1 MQSVAGYTFQEI
13 LDASHPEVEH
23 WRGVGNQGVAEIFL
37 VPQSWK
43 ERVSALPKKW
53 SAFCDFDV
61 QPFGGKLAVIVPG
74 ILHSDLYALHSR
86 LGTKAAIVF
95 AWHIASALAVLHDS
109 GTAHGMLHARS
120 MGLDEDGKLSIRPA
134 LMLIEED
141 PDAGASA
148 QATDCWQLAGILEA
162 LVGEKNISTS
172 DERIRLLLGGL
183 RQERSNIRL
192 QPARA
197 LRQSL
202 VAIAESNPDWEK
214 ELKRLLGVEW
224 GMDML
229 PPIEHSI
236 IPKLYPQRPRA
247 RLPQGVELRDYNP
260 WSSPF
265 VSHENTPIEAPKKI
279 SFPSSIPT
287 ENKIRLPIP
296 TQAKV
301 FTEEEADFLEP
312 EEKTIAQIRLPF
324 ASVNPDAA
332 VLAVGEPE
340 FDPIDDDIAL
350 VQEDTYQD
358 KPKPVQ
364 IVVQTDAATVK
375 TSSLIN
381 DMSTQASPDLE
392 EEVLEEEVIEEEVL
406 QEQEEVQEVFEEE
419 SEQSIE
425 GPSEDASIDV
435 QQDSDDEMVASLDIN
450 LMIEESLGLSQE
462 ESYEEPPLSVNDELP
477 EDQETQEVLVVP
489 NHQEQSPRII
499 LEPPTTKAFVEEQ
512 DSEEETIDGGEEQ
525 TAIAIETVVERR
537 KLEQV
542 EEVLLPE
549 PKRSYNLTSE
559 SHIEEV
565 VSVVPEFFEESEEQE
580 ADSLESY
587 EEEPE
592 LDYSREDESFLSQDE
607 ENLAPPEDDFLSS
620 IFNERDVQE
629 LEVSATSRVSSIVLP
644 ESEHAEIEEP
654 PHESTDV
661 LSEQVAGFEV
671 SFDDSESERPV
682 AEKTVQDSLNAA
694 FEEKSPD
701 DISIEMVSGEQPRWM
716 AAKGITA
723 NPHREDELGSGK
735 WGEAKSNLDQDILQE
750 VMSSTP
756 VRELDLDDGGN
767 AWALLLVGIVG
778 LGLVILMLYGF
789 VSSL

>member
-1 MQSVAGYTFQEI
+1 MQNVAGYTFQEI

-23 WRGVGNQGVAEIFL
+23 WRGVGNQGAAEIFL

-53 SAFCDFDV
+53 SSFCDFDV

-74 ILHSDLYALHSR
+74 FLHSDLYTLHSQI
-86 LGTKAAIVF
+86 GTKAAVVF

-109 GTAHGMLHARS
+109 GSAHGMLHARS
-120 MGLDEDGKLSIRPA
+120 MGLDEDGQLSIRPA

-141 PDAGASA
+141 PDSNASA
-148 QATDCWQLAGILEA
+148 QATDCWQLAGVLEA
-162 LVGEKNISTS
+162 LIGEKNIQSS
-172 DERIRLLLGGL
+172 DERIRLLVGGL

-214 ELKRLLGVEW
+214 ELKSILGNEW

-247 RLPQGVELRDYNP
+247 RLPQGVEFRDYNP

-265 VSHENTPIEAPKKI
+265 VSQKDNPIEAPKKI

-296 TQAKV
+296 TRSKV
-301 FTEEEADFLEP
+301 FTEEEVDLLEP
-312 EEKTIAQIRLPF
+312 EEQTIAQIRLPF
-324 ASVNPDAA
+324 ASVNPDVA
-332 VLAVGEPE
+332 VLSIGDQEL
-340 FDPIDDDIAL
+340 DSSDDDIAL
-350 VQEDTYQD
+350 VQEDTYQE
-358 KPKPVQ
+358 KPKPVE
-364 IVVQTDAATVK
+364 I
-375 TSSLIN
+375 I
-381 DMSTQASPDLE
+381 
-392 EEVLEEEVIEEEVL
+392 VL
-406 QEQEEVQEVFEEE
+406 QEKIHVQPSVHVDLVVDDPSEEILSEESLEEDVQEVFEVGSEE
-419 SEQSIE
+419 SLEEFS
-425 GPSEDASIDV
+425 GDASKEEPEDL
-435 QQDSDDEMVASLDIN
+435 DDEMVASLDIN

-462 ESYEEPPLSVNDELP
+462 ESYEEEPSNNTNEDDSQQ
-477 EDQETQEVLVVP
+477 DQETQEVLILP
-489 NHQEQSPRII
+489 NHEDQTPRII
-499 LEPPTTKAFVEEQ
+499 LDPPKTSVLVEEEE
-512 DSEEETIDGGEEQ
+512 SEETIDGGDEQ
-525 TAIAIETVVERR
+525 SVIAVEAAVERR

-549 PKRSYNLTSE
+549 HQQVPIQE
-559 SHIEEV
+559 SLVEEV
-565 VSVVPEFFEESEEQE
+565 PPVVPEFFEESEEQDI
-580 ADSLESY
+580 DSLESY
-587 EEEPE
+587 EEDPDLE
-592 LDYSREDESFLSQDE
+592 YSQDEESFLSQDE
-607 ENLAPPEDDFLSS
+607 KKIAEPEDDFLSS
-620 IFNERDVQE
+620 IFNERDVQD
-629 LEVSATSRVSSIVLP
+629 LEVSASSRVSSIIVP
-644 ESEHAEIEEP
+644 VNEQKKVEEP
-654 PHESTDV
+654 LFVEQKSVDV
-661 LSEQVAGFEV
+661 LSEQVAGFEF

-682 AEKTVQDSLNAA
+682 AQQTVQDSINAA
-694 FEEKSPD
+694 FEKTNRD
-701 DISIEMVSGEQPRWM
+701 NISIDVIPGEQPRWM
-716 AAKGITA
+716 SAKSITA

-735 WGEAKSNLDQDILQE
+735 WGEAQSNLDQDILQE

-756 VRELDLDDGGN
+756 VRELDLDDDGN
-767 AWALLLVGIVG
+767 GWALLLVGIVG

>member
-1 MQSVAGYTFQEI
+1 MQNVAGYTFQEI

-23 WRGVGNQGVAEIFL
+23 WRGVGNQGAAEIFL

-53 SAFCDFDV
+53 SSFCDFDV

-74 ILHSDLYALHSR
+74 FLHSDLYTLHSQI
-86 LGTKAAIVF
+86 GTKAAVVF

-109 GTAHGMLHARS
+109 GSAHGMLHARS
-120 MGLDEDGKLSIRPA
+120 MGLDEDGQLSIRPA

-141 PDAGASA
+141 PDSNASA
-148 QATDCWQLAGILEA
+148 QATDCWQLAGVLEA
-162 LVGEKNISTS
+162 LIGEKNIQSS
-172 DERIRLLLGGL
+172 DERIRLLVGGL

-214 ELKRLLGVEW
+214 ELKSILGNEW

-247 RLPQGVELRDYNP
+247 RLPQGVEFRDYNP

-265 VSHENTPIEAPKKI
+265 VSQKDNPIEAPKKI

-296 TQAKV
+296 TRSKV
-301 FTEEEADFLEP
+301 FTEEEVDLLEP
-312 EEKTIAQIRLPF
+312 EEQTIAQIRLPF
-324 ASVNPDAA
+324 ASVNPDVA
-332 VLAVGEPE
+332 VLSIGDQEL
-340 FDPIDDDIAL
+340 DSSDDDIAL
-350 VQEDTYQD
+350 VQEDTYQE
-358 KPKPVQ
+358 KPKPVE
-364 IVVQTDAATVK
+364 I
-375 TSSLIN
+375 I
-381 DMSTQASPDLE
+381 
-392 EEVLEEEVIEEEVL
+392 VL
-406 QEQEEVQEVFEEE
+406 QEKIHVQPSVHVDLVVDDPSEEILSEESLEEDVQEVFEVGSEE
-419 SEQSIE
+419 SLEEFS
-425 GPSEDASIDV
+425 GDASKEEPEDL
-435 QQDSDDEMVASLDIN
+435 DDEMVASLDIN

-462 ESYEEPPLSVNDELP
+462 ESYEEEPSNNTNEDDSQQ
-477 EDQETQEVLVVP
+477 DQETQEVLILP
-489 NHQEQSPRII
+489 NHEDQTPRII
-499 LEPPTTKAFVEEQ
+499 LDPPKTSVLVEEEE
-512 DSEEETIDGGEEQ
+512 SEETIDGGDEQ
-525 TAIAIETVVERR
+525 SVIAVEAAVERR

-549 PKRSYNLTSE
+549 HQQVPIQE
-559 SHIEEV
+559 SLVEEV
-565 VSVVPEFFEESEEQE
+565 PPVVPEFFEESEEQDI
-580 ADSLESY
+580 DSLESY
-587 EEEPE
+587 EEDPDLE
-592 LDYSREDESFLSQDE
+592 YSQDEESFLSQDE
-607 ENLAPPEDDFLSS
+607 QKIAEPEDDFLSS
-620 IFNERDVQE
+620 IFNERDVQD
-629 LEVSATSRVSSIVLP
+629 LEVSASSRVSSIIVP
-644 ESEHAEIEEP
+644 VNEQKKVEEP
-654 PHESTDV
+654 LFVEQKSVDV
-661 LSEQVAGFEV
+661 LSEQVAGFEF

-682 AEKTVQDSLNAA
+682 AQQTVQDSINAA
-694 FEEKSPD
+694 FEKTNRD
-701 DISIEMVSGEQPRWM
+701 NISIDVIPGEQPRWM
-716 AAKGITA
+716 SAKSITA

-735 WGEAKSNLDQDILQE
+735 WGEAQSNLDQDILQE

-756 VRELDLDDGGN
+756 VRELDLDDDGN
-767 AWALLLVGIVG
+767 GWALLLVGIVG